1 MEVPRLGF
9 ELELQLPAYTTA
21 TATQDLSRT
30 FDLHPSSWQHRIL
43 NPLTEARD
51 RTHNLVDTSQV
62 CYRRATMG
70 TPAVSASYEK
80 QSDHWRAIAGDP
92 TPNIPGPSVLL
103 LALMLTTA
111 TSSVSHVCILS
122 GFEGFFPPVRI

>member
-1 MEVPRLGF
+1 
-9 ELELQLPAYTTA
+9 
-21 TATQDLSRT
+21 
-30 FDLHPSSWQHRIL
+30 
-43 NPLTEARD
+43 
-51 RTHNLVDTSQV
+51 
-62 CYRRATMG
+62 MG

-122 GFEGFFPPVRI
+122 VLEGFFPQLESKFSKSGDPFCPGVS